1 MSTNIISIDHK
12 IASIL
17 IDATNIKNDAESI
30 LKDPKLGVDQS
41 GIFLS
46 TLKDTNNIIK
56 TLTPKLSKKDK
67 DKLDKHIL
75 KCEENDIVRQVAHY
89 MAAMTLHQKKIVLQV
104 CGILPIGG
112 YSVVHE
118 TYLEEIKRKK

>member
-56 TLTPKLSKKDK
+56 TLTPKLSKKDQ
-67 DKLDKHIL
+67 DILDKHIL